1 VAHEKD
7 RDLIWV
13 GSSLKDLRGFPDD
26 VKGVMG
32 YALRLAQKGGK
43 HPNAKP
49 LKGFGGAGVLEV
61 VEDHAGDA
69 YRTIYTVT
77 LGNTVYV
84 LHAFQK
90 KSKHGIATP
99 KRYLDLIRQR
109 LNEAHAIHDQRQASR
124 GEQS

>member
-1 VAHEKD
+1 MTHATDK
-7 RDLIWV
+7 DLIWV

-26 VKGVMG
+26 VKGSMG

-43 HPNAKP
+43 PPNAKP
-49 LKGFGGAGVLEV
+49 LKGFGGAGVLEI

-69 YRTIYTVT
+69 YRTVYTVT
-77 LGNTVYV
+77 LGSTVYV

-90 KSKHGIATP
+90 RSKHGIATP
-99 KRYLDLIRQR
+99 KRDLDLIRQR
-109 LNEAHAIHDQRQASR
+109 LNEAHSIHDLLQAAR

>member
-1 VAHEKD
+1 VTHATDK
-7 RDLIWV
+7 DLIWG

-26 VKGVMG
+26 VKGNMG

-43 HPNAKP
+43 PPNAKP
-49 LKGFGGAGVLEV
+49 LKGFLGAGVLEV
-61 VEDHAGDA
+61 VEDHEGDA
-69 YRTIYTVT
+69 YRTVYTVA
-77 LGNTVYV
+77 LGNMVYV

-99 KRYLDLIRQR
+99 KRDLDLIGQR
-109 LNEAHAIHDQRQASR
+109 LNEAYAIHDQRQASS